1 MDVIERAIEFACKAH
16 QGGKRKTRN
25 IPSVLHSL
33 EAGIIA
39 IRITD
44 DHDTIAAC
52 ILHDVVE
59 DTPYSLEDV
68 RKEFGDRIAFL
79 VDSETE
85 DKHPER
91 PKEETW
97 MERKKQLISK
107 IESTDDRE
115 VHILWLAD
123 KLSNMRDFYRLYLLE
138 GDKMWEHFNM
148 KDPEVQYAYYKR
160 VLECLSDL
168 KDLPA
173 YMELE
178 QYIGLIFRKGD
189 SKWVK

>member
-1 MDVIERAIEFACKAH
+1 MDVIERAIEFAYKAH
-16 QGGKRKTRN
+16 QGAKRKTRD

-33 EAGIIA
+33 EAGTIA
-39 IRITD
+39 IRMTD
-44 DHDTIAAC
+44 DKNTIAAC

-59 DTPYSLEDV
+59 DTPYSLEDI

-85 DKHPER
+85 DKLADR

-97 MERKKQLISK
+97 IERKKQLISK
-107 IESTDDRE
+107 IESTDDKE

-123 KLSNMRDFYRLYLLE
+123 KLSNMRDFYRLYLME
-138 GDKMWEHFNM
+138 GDRMWEHFNM
-148 KDPEVQYAYYKR
+148 KDPEIQHAYYKR

-168 KDLPA
+168 KDYPA

-178 QYIGLIFRKGD
+178 HYIGLIFRKGD
-189 SKWVK
+189 SKWVN